1 MPSVTPFFMSKA
13 SNLPGVLTRR
23 LIERLASDTSLQRGE
38 NYFAGG
44 RVKALVKRGDTLRAN
59 VTGTEEYE
67 VRLTAVGGGLEFKC
81 SCPVGMDGDFC
92 KHCVA
97 VSLAWLDSQK
107 PGACER
113 VGGETDCATPVVN
126 LGDLRPWLLKQSTE
140 TLASLLLDVAER
152 DDRLREKLLR
162 NAARATSKRI
172 DFPAYR
178 DSITRATAIRGF
190 VSYHEAYGFARGV
203 EEAVEPLEEL
213 LAEGHATAV
222 IELAEHALKR
232 VEKAMGQIDDSDGGL
247 GGVLELLQDLHLRAC
262 LIAKP
267 DPEAL
272 AARLFDWEVR
282 GDWDTF
288 YDAATKY
295 AEAFGRKGLARYR
308 QLAEEAW
315 ARLPDLKPG
324 AKEDF
329 SSARFR
335 LTHIMEQAAYAGG
348 NLDALAKIKTKDLS
362 SGRHFLDIAR
372 LYANAQRLD
381 EALAWAERG
390 IAAFRDNPDRDLRK
404 FVAEEY
410 HRRGRHDDAVALM
423 WAQFEECPCL
433 RDYQELKEHAG
444 RASVW
449 PVWRECALERL
460 RPNPNADRKK
470 VRGVRGWIPWAER
483 DASELVKVF
492 LWEGEA
498 QAAWLE
504 AKAHGCA
511 NDLWIALA
519 VKRQK
524 AHPEDA
530 IPVYQREAERLID
543 QKDNSSYKEAVAFL
557 AKVKMLMAGM
567 GQRAEWE
574 AFIAGVRAR
583 HKAKR
588 NFIAAAAHLG

>member
-1 MPSVTPFFMSKA
+1 MAINPACGSAYLHYAFRHAFFMSKA
-13 SNLPGVLTRR
+13 SNLPAVLTRR
-23 LIERLASDTSLQRGE
+23 LIERLASDRSLQRGE

-44 RVKALVKRGDTLRAN
+44 RVKALVKRGDTLRAK

-67 VRLTAVGGGLEFKC
+67 VRLTAVGGRLEFEC
-81 SCPVGMDGDFC
+81 SCPVGMDGNFC

-107 PGACER
+107 PGGRGQA
-113 VGGETDCATPVVN
+113 GSETDRAMPVVN
-126 LGDLRPWLLKQSTE
+126 LGDLRPWLLKQSME
-140 TLASLLLDVAER
+140 TLVDLLLDVAER

-203 EEAVEPLEEL
+203 EEAVEPLKEL

-272 AARLFDWEVR
+272 ATRLFDWELR
-282 GDWDTF
+282 GDWDVF
-288 YDAATKY
+288 HDSATKY
-295 AEAFGRKGLARYR
+295 ADAFGRKGLARYR

-315 ARLPDLKPG
+315 ALLADLKPG

-335 LTHIMEQAAYAGG
+335 LTHIMEQAAHAGG
-348 NLDALAKIKTKDLS
+348 NLDALVKIKTKDLS
-362 SGRHFLDIAR
+362 SARHFLDIAR
-372 LYANAQRLD
+372 LYANAQRPD

-390 IAAFRDNPDRDLRK
+390 MAAFRDNPDRDLRK
-404 FVAEEY
+404 FIAEEY
-410 HRRGRHDDAVALM
+410 RRRGRHDDAMALM

-444 RASVW
+444 QAIRLARLAETRFGEIAPQSQCRSEESARSPRLDSLGRTGCQRTGESLPLGGRGGNCVAGGEGSW
-449 PVWRECALERL
+449 LRERL
-460 RPNPNADRKK
+460 MDRSCRQTPKGSSGGRDSRLPT
-470 VRGVRGWIPWAER
+470 RGRAVNRSER
-483 DASELVKVF
+483 
-492 LWEGEA
+492 
-498 QAAWLE
+498 
-504 AKAHGCA
+504 
-511 NDLWIALA
+511 
-519 VKRQK
+519 
-524 AHPEDA
+524 
-530 IPVYQREAERLID
+530 
-543 QKDNSSYKEAVAFL
+543 
-557 AKVKMLMAGM
+557 
-567 GQRAEWE
+567 
-574 AFIAGVRAR
+574 
-583 HKAKR
+583 
-588 NFIAAAAHLG
+588 